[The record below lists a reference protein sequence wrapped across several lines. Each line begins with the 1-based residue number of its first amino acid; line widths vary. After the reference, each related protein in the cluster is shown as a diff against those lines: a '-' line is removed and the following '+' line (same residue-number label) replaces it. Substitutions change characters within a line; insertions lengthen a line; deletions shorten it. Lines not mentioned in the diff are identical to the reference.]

1 MNYYHLGGAILW
13 LWLSLVGCR
22 LIEPQTRQPNTPAT
36 DATETSS
43 ASSTITETTDRLS
56 SEATVSTMVAQF
68 HRDPNNPNLLR
79 DYDPTAPIP
88 ATGQTTIRGSIRN
101 LNTNRMI
108 AECPADSAP
117 YAYAESTN
125 HRVQICSAEFD
136 PWLPK
141 YFMGQ
146 SKDGSSDIRITNEEL
161 ESAQQ
166 LVFNNG
172 DRTYALSGSRD
183 RAGDTNVY
191 LEIRNPDGTTYAE
204 ALLYFYEQTD
214 RPVPET

>member
-1 MNYYHLGGAILW
+1 MNYYHLGSVL
-13 LWLSLVGCR
+13 LFLLLSLSSCGLVD
-22 LIEPQTRQPNTPAT
+22 PHTTQPNSS
-36 DATETSS
+36 ATEVPLT
-43 ASSTITETTDRLS
+43 TTDRS
-56 SEATVSTMVAQF
+56 SNEAMASDMVAQF

-79 DYDPTAPIP
+79 DVDPTAPIP
-88 ATGQTTIRGSIRN
+88 ATGQVTIRGSIRN
-101 LNTNRMI
+101 LDTNRMI
-108 AECPADSAP
+108 SECPADSAP

-146 SKDGSSDIRITNEEL
+146 PKNGSGEIRATNDNPDT
-161 ESAQQ
+161 AQQ

-172 DRTYALSGSRD
+172 DRTYALSRSRD
-183 RAGDTNVY
+183 RSGDANMY

-204 ALLYFYEQTD
+204 ALLYFYEQID
-214 RPVPET
+214 RPVPQ